1 MKMAWQMMAAV
12 ALSAVT
18 AALFGDSGAVMYVL
32 KETGT
37 LFVSMLK
44 MVVIPIAFVS
54 ITGAIIRLGSGWKT
68 CGVTVR
74 AAALMAGMSLFGVA
88 LGLALMTG
96 IGVPD
101 FQAAG
106 MAAKEANAPTIFSF
120 LISCIP
126 VNPFKAFAEGNMLQV
141 ITFSFFT
148 GAACLLIPQKETVG
162 KVFETMQAIL
172 IRMTGFVIRI
182 APIGVYALLYPV
194 LVKSME
200 GLVMAYVYMI
210 AALMTGSILYKGI
223 CCFPVLKTW
232 SEEEPFHFIKNV
244 LPQDIIGAI
253 AGGASNYMA
262 PRIAGLKEKTTIPGE
277 VIDFLIPITSILMRA
292 GSCICVGIY
301 TVFAASVYDVALTP
315 EKLAVVMVL
324 TIIALTAAPGI
335 IGGTLMDCAIV
346 WAAVGIPLEAIGL
359 LAGIDYLMDVIRT
372 VLNIQGGEVVTAC
385 AGKERHGI

>member
-12 ALSAVT
+12 VLSAVT
-18 AALFGDSGAVMYVL
+18 AALFGDSGAVMYVM

-37 LFVSMLK
+37 LFVNLLK
-44 MVVIPIAFVS
+44 MVVVPIAFVS
-54 ITGAIIRLGSGWKT
+54 IAGAIIRLGNGWKT
-68 CGVTVR
+68 CGVTAK

-88 LGLALMTG
+88 LGLALMTA

-101 FQAAG
+101 FQAAET
-106 MAAKEANAPTIFSF
+106 AVKEAKAPTVLSF

-126 VNPFKAFAEGNMLQV
+126 LNPFKAFAEGNMLQV
-141 ITFSFFT
+141 ITFAFFT
-148 GAACLLIPQKETVG
+148 GTAVLLIPQKETVG

-172 IRMTGFVIRI
+172 IGMTGFVIRI
-182 APIGVYALLYPV
+182 APVGVYALLYPV
-194 LVKSME
+194 LVRSMG
-200 GLVMAYVYMI
+200 GLVIAYVYMI
-210 AALMTGSILYKGI
+210 ASLVTGSILYMGI
-223 CCFPVLKTW
+223 CCFSVLKIW
-232 SEEEPFHFIKNV
+232 SEEEPVHFIKNV

-262 PRIAGLKEKTTIPGE
+262 PRIARLKEKTSIPGE

-292 GSCICVGIY
+292 GSCICMGIY

-315 EKLAVVMVL
+315 EKLAVVVVL

-385 AGKERHGI
+385 AGRNHGI